1 MAYLQVQVPMVA
13 YISPERV
20 NVLLVTYCKIGNKL
34 IAFEGFVLLRVFSGA
49 NLSLVIFFLDN
60 LLALRRALT
69 YL

>member
-1 MAYLQVQVPMVA
+1 MAYLQVKVPMVA

-34 IAFEGFVLLRVFSGA
+34 IAFERFVLLRVFSGA
-49 NLSLVIFFLDN
+49 NLALVIFFLDN